1 MAARQAEPR
10 PERPRERSEQ
20 GREAGGGAPAEP
32 RPERPRERSEQERD
46 TGGARPK
53 GTGILKIRDDLDD
66 ARLTK
71 AAQAGDRRALEDLLR
86 RHQGQIHAICRRLAG
101 NDADGQDATQEALI
115 AIVRGLP
122 RFHGKAKFST
132 WAYRVATNAALDE
145 LRRRSRRPVPV
156 EAEDRPATASAGD
169 DPASVAVRLD
179 LDAALAQL
187 PEEFRAPVV
196 LRDVAGCDYAEIGQI
211 LRIPPGTVRSRIARG
226 RARLAEAMSAN
237 GGNRHYTPQRR
248 NDEASEP

>member
-1 MAARQAEPR
+1 LRN
-10 PERPRERSEQ
+10 
-20 GREAGGGAPAEP
+20 
-32 RPERPRERSEQERD
+32 
-46 TGGARPK
+46 
-53 GTGILKIRDDLDD
+53 DLDD

-71 AAQAGDRRALEDLLR
+71 AAQAGDRRALEELLR
-86 RHQGQIHAICRRLAG
+86 RHQDQVHAICRRLAG

-122 RFHGKAKFST
+122 RFGGKAKFST

-145 LRRRSRRPVPV
+145 LRRRSRRPVP
-156 EAEDRPATASAGD
+156 ATAESDDRLAAAPTVD
-169 DPASVAVRLD
+169 DPASVALRLD

-226 RARLAEAMSAN
+226 RARLAELMSTN
-237 GGNRHYTPQRR
+237 GGNHHGTAQRR
-248 NDEASEP
+248 NDEASRP